1 MTSGNDSSS
10 ESPLFSATITPHR
23 SLGRKGFIIVMCAV
37 GGISFIAGMVFLIA
51 GAWPVI
57 GFFGLDVLLIYWAFK
72 VNYRAAR
79 AYETVTVTS
88 SELVVRQVSHRGHKT
103 EMAFN
108 PLWVRLEREAD
119 PEFNAG
125 KLYLVSRGR
134 KFPIAGFLSPK
145 EKDSLRERLA
155 GRIARSPPRPTRTV
169 SRLKVQRRNRVG
181 RGAGSPRLE

>member
-1 MTSGNDSSS
+1 MTRRATTPSP

-23 SLGRKGFIIVMCAV
+23 SLGRKGFIIVMCAI
-37 GGISFIAGMVFLIA
+37 GGISFIAGIVFLIA

-72 VNYRAAR
+72 ANYRAAR

-88 SELVVRQVSHRGHKT
+88 SELIVRQVSHRGRKT

-134 KFPIAGFLSPK
+134 KFAIAGFLSPK
-145 EKDSLRERLA
+145 EKDTFASALQAALHE
-155 GRIARSPPRPTRTV
+155 ARRGPTRTV
-169 SRLKVQRRNRVG
+169 T
-181 RGAGSPRLE
+181 A

>member
-1 MTSGNDSSS
+1 MTAGNDPLP

-23 SLGRKGFIIVMCAV
+23 SLGRKGFVIVMCAV

-51 GAWPVI
+51 GAWPVF

-88 SELVVRQVSHRGHKT
+88 SELIVRQVSHRGHKT
-103 EMAFN
+103 EMVFN

-125 KLYLVSRGR
+125 KLYLVSRER
-134 KFPIAGFLSPK
+134 KFPIAGYLSPK
-145 EKDSLRERLA
+145 EKDTFASALRAALHE
-155 GRIARSPPRPTRTV
+155 ARRGPTRTV
-169 SRLKVQRRNRVG
+169 T
-181 RGAGSPRLE
+181 A